1 MQKNGQWATH
11 QTRYEPR
18 RQVFVESCHHRL
30 PLGWNP
36 GAVGQAE
43 LEIERLNQVPEVES
57 LVSTYLIKSMV
68 IKWIYLSFPSLCRV
82 CFFFFEPLVHMYMM
96 GKFTK
101 HPQTKILKPVLVYLQ
116 EYKYWKHGRRSASGQ
131 WSPRGRSLNSSKSVF
146 NLEGVLS
153 NRRSPR
159 TGRLSSSKYSWWIV
173 SARPPGYAL
182 SKTQAQLGMI
192 GWWWNTSGFSMLWWR
207 YSV

>member
-1 MQKNGQWATH
+1 MSYTPNPLRAKTPGLCGKLPSQASTRMESWGSWSSRAWNRKVEPSPWSWIFSFNIFDQKYG
-11 QTRYEPR
+11 YKMDISFFSI
-18 RQVFVESCHHRL
+18 FVQ
-30 PLGWNP
+30 G
-36 GAVGQAE
+36 
-43 LEIERLNQVPEVES
+43 
-57 LVSTYLIKSMV
+57 M
-68 IKWIYLSFPSLCRV
+68 
-82 CFFFFEPLVHMYMM
+82 FFFEPLVHMDMM

-116 EYKYWKHGRRSASGQ
+116 EYKHWKHGRRSASGQ